1 MKRATRKIKD
11 VAEMEE
17 NRYIKQNVN
26 RENDEYQTHQT
37 ILSNNLKKGGGGG
50 RVSSGDVT
58 ESEKVE

>member
-17 NRYIKQNVN
+17 NRCIKQNVN

-37 ILSNNLKKGGGGG
+37 ILSNNLKKGGGG